1 MNENEI
7 VNDKYSFSD
16 NISKIDLKLD
26 SNKDN
31 SKDLLNAL
39 EENINKEKKS
49 EIKSY
54 IIEKENKIEKP
65 NYHNDEN
72 KTIVNKALINKI
84 KKITKRNNNLQHFNS
99 TGFYSIDNFCNSI
112 LKQSKHSITNNN
124 ASDSEQLKYD
134 FLKEISKLKPNK
146 NNNFIYRMKFDV
158 IKRQNI
164 EKKMNF
170 LVEKTKNKINENKR
184 SKTFNKLIEDANRR
198 IVAQDNLN
206 TLKNQLEQIEGEKVV
221 KKYKK
226 NQWENIYKERF
237 EKYKR
242 LYDEKLKV
250 ETEKRKE
257 EKIKEEKKEIE
268 MCKKIKKPMK
278 NIIEYANKMYEDA
291 KKRNKKKQNMIQYEK
306 LLMDLDINKNSIN
319 KLKIKKRNKNNKQKS
334 LDYAYSNKDYKK
346 SMKENV
352 NEFNIHKSL
361 IQRNNSK
368 STKKLNNNLD
378 YTNKSIANKI
388 FDDYFFKK
396 LYH

>member
-49 EIKSY
+49 ENKSN
-54 IIEKENKIEKP
+54 IIEKENKIEKTK
-65 NYHNDEN
+65 YHNDEN
-72 KTIVNKALINKI
+72 KAIVNKALINKI

-99 TGFYSIDNFCNSI
+99 TGFSSIDNFCNSI
-112 LKQSKHSITNNN
+112 LKQSKLSITNNN

-198 IVAQDNLN
+198 ILAQDNLN
-206 TLKNQLEQIEGEKVV
+206 TLKNKLDQIEGEKVV

-242 LYDEKLKV
+242 LYDEKLKA
-250 ETEKRKE
+250 ETEKKKE

-306 LLMDLDINKNSIN
+306 LFMDLDINKNSIN
-319 KLKIKKRNKNNKQKS
+319 KLKIKRNKNNKQKS
-334 LDYAYSNKDYKK
+334 LDFANTNKDYKK

-368 STKKLNNNLD
+368 SAKKLNTNLD
-378 YTNKSIANKI
+378 YSNKSMANKI

>member
-1 MNENEI
+1 
-7 VNDKYSFSD
+7 
-16 NISKIDLKLD
+16 
-26 SNKDN
+26 
-31 SKDLLNAL
+31 
-39 EENINKEKKS
+39 
-49 EIKSY
+49 
-54 IIEKENKIEKP
+54 
-65 NYHNDEN
+65 
-72 KTIVNKALINKI
+72 
-84 KKITKRNNNLQHFNS
+84 
-99 TGFYSIDNFCNSI
+99 
-112 LKQSKHSITNNN
+112 
-124 ASDSEQLKYD
+124 
-134 FLKEISKLKPNK
+134 
-146 NNNFIYRMKFDV
+146 
-158 IKRQNI
+158 
-164 EKKMNF
+164 
-170 LVEKTKNKINENKR
+170 
-184 SKTFNKLIEDANRR
+184 
-198 IVAQDNLN
+198 
-206 TLKNQLEQIEGEKVV
+206 
-221 KKYKK
+221 
-226 NQWENIYKERF
+226 
-237 EKYKR
+237 
-242 LYDEKLKV
+242 
-250 ETEKRKE
+250 
-257 EKIKEEKKEIE
+257 